1 MPIKNI
7 KPNNQGFALMMA
19 LIVIGAVISIGL
31 TILDLSIKQIS
42 LSTDSKDS
50 EIVFHAANAGME
62 CAEYWA
68 TKEALRFEEGETDI
82 SISCFGVDIPAV
94 NRTAEENYSD
104 DNNLYAYNFQF
115 DWGAG
120 TDARCSKAQM
130 VFMNASTTD
139 FTVANSVIRNYIA
152 GYSSINSDKTCLAGG
167 RCTVIA
173 VQGYNTTCDNIG
185 TTGTLQ
191 REIQLES

>member
-1 MPIKNI
+1 MPTKNI
-7 KPNNQGFALMMA
+7 KPNNRGFALMMA

-68 TKEALRFEEGETDI
+68 VKEALRFEEGETDI
-82 SISCFGVDIPAV
+82 DISCFGVDV
-94 NRTAEENYSD
+94 NNVNLTGTEND
-104 DNNLYAYNFQF
+104 GDNYLYAYDFQF
-115 DWGAG
+115 DWGGSAG
-120 TDARCSKAQM
+120 ARCSKAQM

-152 GYSSINSDKTCLAGG
+152 GYSSISSDKTCLAGG
-167 RCTVIA
+167 RCTVIS
-173 VQGYNTTCDNIG
+173 VQGYNTTCANIG
-185 TTGTLQ
+185 TPGTLQ